1 MQRRMLILA
10 LVLTSGLSANNTRAA
25 GDPDQTVRQAE
36 QVLADL
42 SAIPA
47 KSIPHYLLTDA
58 TAVAIIPDVTKIGFI
73 AGVRRGHG
81 VVLVRDAEGEWSLP
95 QFITLTGGSVGWQAG
110 VQGTDV
116 VLIFRS
122 RKGVEG
128 LMRGKFTIGV
138 DAAASAG
145 PVGRNA
151 EAATDTALKSEIL
164 SYSRSRGLFLGVAL
178 DGSALEIDQ
187 HAHGRF
193 YGVPTGEVPQ
203 RLPES
208 ADQLRQYL
216 SELAGTKPETTR
228 DNAGPPTP
236 ITPPSQQATP
246 RKLEALRKS
255 LVQNAGQLHAIVSP
269 AWRQYLAVPKEL
281 LDPKAEPNLEAL
293 TALEQRFTK
302 IEANSSYKD
311 LAARPEFQTTH
322 DVLKEYIRELTPTG
336 PTLQLP
342 PPPVK

>member
-1 MQRRMLILA
+1 MQKLLIMT
-10 LVLTSGLSANNTRAA
+10 LVLGCGMPAADALAA
-25 GDPDQTVRQAE
+25 GDPGDTVRQSE

-42 SAIPA
+42 VAIPA
-47 KSIPHYLLTDA
+47 KAIPQHLLADA

-81 VVLVRDAEGEWSLP
+81 VVLVRDTEGEWSLP

-110 VQGTDV
+110 IQGTDV
-116 VLIFRS
+116 VLIFKT

-151 EAATDTALKSEIL
+151 EAATDTGLQAEIL
-164 SYSRSRGLFLGVAL
+164 SYSRSRGLFLGVSL
-178 DGSALEIDQ
+178 DGSALEIDH
-187 HAHGRF
+187 HAHF
-193 YGVPTGEVPQ
+193 AYYGSRTGEVPQ

-208 ADQLRQYL
+208 AAQLRDSL
-216 SELAGTKPETTR
+216 VELTAAKKDAPHANT
-228 DNAGPPTP
+228 DAPP
-236 ITPPSQQATP
+236 QASP
-246 RKLEALRKS
+246 RKLEILRRS
-255 LVQNAGQLHAIVSP
+255 LVHNAGQLHAIVSP

-281 LDPKAEPNLEAL
+281 FDPAAQPNVEAL
-293 TALEQRFTK
+293 TALEQRFAK
-302 IEANSSYKD
+302 IEGSAQYKD
-311 LAARPEFQTTH
+311 LAARTEFQATAE
-322 DVLKEYIRELTPTG
+322 VLREYLRELTPTG

>member
-1 MQRRMLILA
+1 MQKLLILI
-10 LVLTSGLSANNTRAA
+10 LVLGYGISAADALAA
-25 GDPDQTVRQAE
+25 GDPAETVRQSE

-42 SAIPA
+42 VAIPG
-47 KSIPHYLLTDA
+47 KQIPQHLLAEA

-110 VQGTDV
+110 IQGTDV
-116 VLIFRS
+116 VLIFKT
-122 RKGVEG
+122 RKGVDG

-151 EAATDTALKSEIL
+151 EAATDTGLQAEIL
-164 SYSRSRGLFLGVAL
+164 SYSRSRGLFLGVSL

-187 HAHGRF
+187 HAHAAY
-193 YGVPTGEVPQ
+193 YGSHTGEVPR

-208 ADQLRQYL
+208 AGQLRQYL
-216 SELAGTKPETTR
+216 VELTPAKKDAPHANTIA
-228 DNAGPPTP
+228 DPPTK
-236 ITPPSQQATP
+236 ITP
-246 RKLEALRKS
+246 RKLEVLRRS
-255 LVQNAGQLHAIVSP
+255 LVHNAGQLHAIVSP

-281 LDPKAEPNLEAL
+281 LDPAAQPNVEAL
-293 TALEQRFTK
+293 TALEQRFAK
-302 IEANSSYKD
+302 IEGSSQYKD
-311 LAARPEFQTTH
+311 LAARAEFQATAE
-322 DVLKEYIRELTPTG
+322 VLREYLRELTPTG